1 MKYYTLYYQLP
12 SSGRRIA
19 VATSKSLIKL
29 CKIQATTFYNRKC
42 DTSFIMQK
50 GGNTCCLLTDCEYEK
65 LRRFNDSGKYYKS
78 YDYAQ
83 RVRELLNRRV

>member
-1 MKYYTLYYQLP
+1 MKYYTLYYRP
-12 SSGRRIA
+12 NTSVDRFIA
-19 VATSKSLIKL
+19 VATSKSLLKL
-29 CKIQATTFYNRKC
+29 CKIQVTTFYNRKY

-65 LRRFNDSGKYYKS
+65 LRRFTDSGKYYKS

-83 RVRELLNRRV
+83 RVRDY